1 MKKLTLLII
10 SLVATLN
17 IYAQN
22 ADEIKSEIL
31 ELSHKKWE
39 LMANKDATAL
49 KDIFHEQAVFVHMGG
64 YWGTEQELTTIDRG
78 FIHYKHAD
86 IQSEEVRIAENSV
99 TLNSALTLTA
109 MVGGREVITPFFV
122 TEVYLKQDGVWK
134 LTVLAFTSRPQMRAN
149 QE

>member
-17 IYAQN
+17 MYAQN

-49 KDIFHEQAVFVHMGG
+49 KDIFHE
-64 YWGTEQELTTIDRG
+64 
-78 FIHYKHAD
+78 
-86 IQSEEVRIAENSV
+86 
-99 TLNSALTLTA
+99 
-109 MVGGREVITPFFV
+109 
-122 TEVYLKQDGVWK
+122 
-134 LTVLAFTSRPQMRAN
+134 
-149 QE
+149 

>member
-17 IYAQN
+17 MYAQN
-22 ADEIKSEIL
+22 ADEIKSEII

-78 FIHYKHAD
+78 FIHYKYTD

-122 TEVYLKQDGVWK
+122 TEVYLKQNGVWK
-134 LTVLAFTSRPQMRAN
+134 LTVLAFTSRPQMRTN

>member
-17 IYAQN
+17 IYAQS

-78 FIHYKHAD
+78 FIHYKHGD

-134 LTVLAFTSRPQMRAN
+134 LTVLAFTSRPQMRTN

>member
-64 YWGTEQELTTIDRG
+64 QG
-78 FIHYKHAD
+78 IHPLQA
-86 IQSEEVRIAENSV
+86 R
-99 TLNSALTLTA
+99 
-109 MVGGREVITPFFV
+109 
-122 TEVYLKQDGVWK
+122 
-134 LTVLAFTSRPQMRAN
+134 
-149 QE
+149 

>member
-17 IYAQN
+17 MYAQN
-22 ADEIKSEIL
+22 ADEIKSEII

-78 FIHYKHAD
+78 FIHYKHTD

-122 TEVYLKQDGVWK
+122 TEVYLKQNGVWK
-134 LTVLAFTSRPQMRAN
+134 LTVLAFTSRPQMRTN